1 MFLLELSFDGNPER
15 LAHRPAHRELLKSLK
30 ERGLVAMAG
39 PYADES
45 GALLIFDVAT
55 AREFEAIVAGDPYYR
70 APGVTIAAKRE
81 WNPVIR

>member
-15 LAHRPAHRELLKSLK
+15 LDHRPAHRELVAGLN

-55 AREFEAIVAGDPYYR
+55 EAEFEELIAADPYYR
-70 APGVTIAAKRE
+70 APGVTIAAKRK
-81 WNPVIR
+81 WNLVVR

>member
-1 MFLLELSFDGNPER
+1 MYLLELAFDANPER
-15 LAHRPAHRELLKSLK
+15 LEHRPAHREVLAGLK
-30 ERGLVAMAG
+30 ERGKVAMAG

-55 AREFEAIVAGDPYYR
+55 EEEFEALVAADPYYR
-70 APGVTIAAKRE
+70 APGVSIAAKRE

>member
-1 MFLLELSFDGNPER
+1 MFLLELAFDDNPER
-15 LAHRPAHRELLKSLK
+15 LRHRPAHRELLADLK
-30 ERGLVAMAG
+30 KRGLVAMAG

-55 AREFEAIVAGDPYYR
+55 EAEFEELVAADPYYR

-81 WNPVIR
+81 WNPVVS

>member
-15 LAHRPAHRELLKSLK
+15 LKHRPAHREVLAGLK
-30 ERGLVAMAG
+30 ERGLVALAG

-55 AREFEAIVAGDPYYR
+55 EAEFEELVTADPYYR

>member
-1 MFLLELSFDGNPER
+1 MYLLELAFDGNPER
-15 LAHRPAHRELLKSLK
+15 LEHRPAHREVLAALK
-30 ERGLVAMAG
+30 ERGKVAMAG

-55 AREFEAIVAGDPYYR
+55 EEEFEALVAADPYYR
-70 APGVTIAAKRE
+70 APGVTIAAKRL

>member
-1 MFLLELSFDGNPER
+1 MFLLELSFDDNPER
-15 LAHRPAHRELLKSLK
+15 LEHRPAHRELLVSLK
-30 ERGLVAMAG
+30 ERGVVAMAG

-55 AREFEAIVAGDPYYR
+55 VEEFEAIVAADPYYR

-81 WNPVIR
+81 WNPVVR

>member
-1 MFLLELSFDGNPER
+1 MFMLELSFDDNPER
-15 LAHRPAHRELLKSLK
+15 LKHRPAHRELLAGLK

-55 AREFEAIVAGDPYYR
+55 ADELEAIVESDPYYR
-70 APGVTIAAKRE
+70 APGVTVAAKRE
-81 WNPVIR
+81 WNPVVR